1 MDLYPRNRHL
11 LIEVQEEKQ
20 NENNDTRLLLPDDY
34 VPTQNQFVA
43 AKVLRSS
50 PRTKGSEDWIAKE
63 GEVVIVNRSMIEE
76 IDVKGDKFT
85 TILENYVVGVVA
97 D

>member
-1 MDLYPRNRHL
+1 MNLHPRNRHL
-11 LIEVQEEKQ
+11 LIEVLEEAKE
-20 NENNDTRLLLPDDY
+20 ENKDAGFLLPDDY
-34 VPTQNQFVA
+34 APTQQQFVA

-50 PRTKGSEDWIAKE
+50 PRTKQSEDWVAKE

-85 TILENYVVGVVA
+85 TILENYVIGVMA